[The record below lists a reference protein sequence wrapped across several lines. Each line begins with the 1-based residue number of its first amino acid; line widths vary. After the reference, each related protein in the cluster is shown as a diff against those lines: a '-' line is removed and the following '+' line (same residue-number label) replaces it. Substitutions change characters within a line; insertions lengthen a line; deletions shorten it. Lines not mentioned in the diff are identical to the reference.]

1 MAFISGASRGIGLAL
16 VERLLVTTAS
26 SVVAS
31 GRSVAASVEL
41 QALKAAHGERLT
53 VLPMDVGDEE
63 SVAAAVGALPAGLEK
78 LELVAHCAAM
88 MHPSGRGE
96 TSIARMGP
104 DKKGGAAMA
113 ATLAVN
119 VVGPSVLTAALWPR
133 LRRKK
138 SELDAGLRPGA
149 VVAVGAGVG
158 SISTNKAG
166 GWYSYRVSKTALQ
179 VRTMLVL
186 LLMPLLLV
194 LLRLLLRLLVL
205 TPLPEALMMNLSIEG
220 ARAGVVAYTLY
231 TEGSLLLL

>member
-1 MAFISGASRGIGLAL
+1 MFAYFGWRAPSPVGRTPYREARRQADKRHRWRRRAVFSLSIASLAAE
-16 VERLLVTTAS
+16 VPA
-26 SVVAS
+26 
-31 GRSVAASVEL
+31 
-41 QALKAAHGERLT
+41 
-53 VLPMDVGDEE
+53 
-63 SVAAAVGALPAGLEK
+63 GALPAGLEK
-78 LELVAHCAAM
+78 LEVVAHCAAM

-96 TSIARMGP
+96 TSIALMGP

-205 TPLPEALMMNLSIEG
+205 TPLPQALMMNLSIEG